1 MREIGN
7 IQVLR
12 GVAALSVVMFHA
24 QQELTFRHLP
34 LPLPD
39 LFVGAAGVDVFFAV
53 SGFIILYASAPLFG
67 RTTAVVSFARRRA
80 ARIVPLYWL
89 ALAICATY
97 TVAYDLPPHDRHAI
111 ERSLATSMLFFPAH
125 GNAPLLTTGWTLN
138 FEMLFYT
145 LFAFALP
152 FGRRRA
158 VAVLSAVLVAY
169 GLAGVFDCLPEWGSA
184 LSGSILFEFVMGLWM
199 AEARLSGVRLPGWGA
214 VVLAGGGA
222 LGLAATVPFDPD
234 SWWLWRGIVW
244 GVPAAALVAGAVL
257 AAPEGRGG
265 PVRRAFERL
274 GDTSYALYIMHYTL
288 LAVLSRM
295 VLPGFPPGRF
305 GAMAFFV
312 LLVSAAI
319 AAGWLTHVAV
329 ERPLYRWMTGRR
341 LRPVPM
347 IPVRHA
353 T

>member
-234 SWWLWRGIVW
+234 PGGYGAGSSGACQPLRSW
-244 GVPAAALVAGAVL
+244 P
-257 AAPEGRGG
+257 G
-265 PVRRAFERL
+265 P
-274 GDTSYALYIMHYTL
+274 S
-288 LAVLSRM
+288 
-295 VLPGFPPGRF
+295 
-305 GAMAFFV
+305 
-312 LLVSAAI
+312 
-319 AAGWLTHVAV
+319 
-329 ERPLYRWMTGRR
+329 
-341 LRPVPM
+341 
-347 IPVRHA
+347 
-353 T
+353 